1 MRVVIATHNRAK
13 AAEMVTIL
21 GQLVPECEFLTLAD
35 FPGAE
40 EPEETG
46 VTYAENAAIKSEAA
60 FRATGELSVSDDAGL
75 EIDFFDGAPGVYSK
89 RFGGEHLPFPEKIAL
104 ILSRME
110 GQAIRGARFRCAVA
124 ITGAHGTEVFE
135 STCEGF
141 IATEPSGA
149 HGFGYDPIF
158 VVKSE
163 GVTMA
168 TLSPERKN
176 EVSHRGK
183 VLRVVAPALRERL
196 AVPQ

>member
-75 EIDFFDGAPGVYSK
+75 EIDFF
-89 RFGGEHLPFPEKIAL
+89 
-104 ILSRME
+104 
-110 GQAIRGARFRCAVA
+110 
-124 ITGAHGTEVFE
+124 
-135 STCEGF
+135 
-141 IATEPSGA
+141 
-149 HGFGYDPIF
+149 
-158 VVKSE
+158 
-163 GVTMA
+163 
-168 TLSPERKN
+168 
-176 EVSHRGK
+176 
-183 VLRVVAPALRERL
+183 
-196 AVPQ
+196 

>member
-13 AAEMVTIL
+13 SAEMLKIL
-21 GQLVPECEFLTLAD
+21 GELVPDCEFLTLAD

-46 VTYAENAAIKSEAA
+46 ATYAANAAIKSEAA
-60 FRATGELSVSDDAGL
+60 YRATGELCISDDAGL
-75 EIDFFDGAPGVYSK
+75 EIDFFEGAPGVYSK
-89 RFGGEHLPFPEKIAL
+89 RFGGESLPFPEKIAL

-110 GQAIRGARFRCAVA
+110 GQTNRAARFRCAVA
-124 ITGAHGTEVFE
+124 ITGPDGTEVFE
-135 STCEGF
+135 STCEGE
-141 IATEPSGA
+141 IAIGPSGA

-168 TLSPERKN
+168 SLSPERKN
-176 EVSHRGK
+176 EVSHRGQ
-183 VLRVVAPALRERL
+183 VLRVVAPVLRRRVAEPL
-196 AVPQ
+196 

>member
-1 MRVVIATHNRAK
+1 M
-13 AAEMVTIL
+13 
-21 GQLVPECEFLTLAD
+21 
-35 FPGAE
+35 
-40 EPEETG
+40 
-46 VTYAENAAIKSEAA
+46 
-60 FRATGELSVSDDAGL
+60 
-75 EIDFFDGAPGVYSK
+75 
-89 RFGGEHLPFPEKIAL
+89 PFPEKIAL